1 MPKRGE
7 RHPWRV
13 TFQYAS
19 QDKPSKRSFYSLGE
33 AEGFAEELREHAQ
46 RRETAVSITIENRDT
61 GETMADTKT
70 ETKQDETTE
79 DPFMATCDQIVAN
92 IERATSLAEAENA
105 EGLAELN
112 SETET
117 LISGLPSRG
126 KVPNGSGDTW
136 TKLKKKF
143 RDDFRAAA
151 QAKPKPEPKSQP
163 APKAEVATLDYASVA
178 GVVEL
183 VDMGAERMA
192 EGVRLHR
199 KTSDVAKEIAAIGL
213 DIWRRIPDKDGN
225 PDIKMTAQASRDAM
239 SKLYSKAGEGFE
251 RTYENEKALT
261 ALQRSVQYYRTDI
274 RAKYLRD
281 LDNDTPEA
289 EEERKRFAKLLEG
302 KPADV
307 PVSEF
312 LAAHYNTSLKGKAE
326 IEAEKWRQQRAIE
339 SGEATPEEEPQES
352 PDEKIGSVV
361 KSFMR
366 DANRIGAEDF
376 ANASEEAKKKARED
390 LLKIADAVK
399 AMIAATL

>member
-1 MPKRGE
+1 
-7 RHPWRV
+7 
-13 TFQYAS
+13 
-19 QDKPSKRSFYSLGE
+19 
-33 AEGFAEELREHAQ
+33 
-46 RRETAVSITIENRDT
+46 
-61 GETMADTKT
+61 MADTKT
-70 ETKQDETTE
+70 ETNYAAIAE
-79 DPFMATCDQIVAN
+79 QIEAN
-92 IERATSLAEAENA
+92 IERAASLIEAENIDGLKELEKETEA
-105 EGLAELN
+105 LISSMPARGRLEIEGRG
-112 SETET
+112 SETFT
-117 LISGLPSRG
+117 Q
-126 KVPNGSGDTW
+126 
-136 TKLKKKF
+136 LKKNY
-143 RDDFRAAA
+143 RQMWREAA
-151 QAKPKPEPKSQP
+151 QAKPKPETKAAP
-163 APKAEVATLDYASVA
+163 APKAEVATLDYTSVA

-199 KTSDVAKEIAAIGL
+199 KTSEVAKEIAAIGL

-302 KPADV
+302 KPKDV

-326 IEAEKWRQQRAIE
+326 IEAEKWRKQRAIE
-339 SGEATPEEEPQES
+339 SGEAKPEDEPAAS
-352 PDEKIGSVV
+352 PDEKVASAVQ
-361 KSFMR
+361 SFMR
-366 DANRIGAEDF
+366 DAKRVMPEDF
-376 ANASEEAKKKARED
+376 ANASEEAKAKAREE
-390 LLKIADAVK
+390 LLKVADAVK